1 MKVHEAVT
9 KKKKP
14 RFLFFTV
21 LPFLKPY
28 RGLFISMIVL
38 TQVGVLLDVA
48 SPVFL
53 RFALGHFVARES
65 TKGLGLF
72 ALCYALC
79 ILLGTGANTISTY
92 QGCQIEMYVGR
103 DMKQASFDKLQRLS
117 LSYFNQNSVGYIH
130 ARVMSD
136 TDRIGSWVAW
146 GCLDLFWN
154 VGYLLGIMGVML
166 YFNLRLALIVLVFV
180 PVGTALSVHF
190 QRKMMALGRQV
201 RESNSRIT
209 GLFNEGITGIE
220 AVKTLGLEKKMQDSF
235 EEETFHMKKVSLLL
249 GKNRALLLSLV
260 SFQAS
265 LALALV
271 LWRGGLLT
279 REGLMELGTLSVFM
293 TYVLGMMEPVQQ
305 ILRTLANL
313 VNVQVNL
320 ERFSGLLD
328 TRTEVED
335 RKDVE
340 EKYGDSFS
348 PKVENWEPLY
358 GDVEFRDVSF
368 HYPDGEEMIFSD
380 FSLTVPQGTNLAIV
394 GETGAGKSTL
404 VNLLC
409 RFYEPTGGQ
418 VLIDGSDV
426 RDRSI
431 LWLHSHLG
439 YVMQSPLL
447 FSGSIAENL
456 RYGKASATE
465 EEMWEA
471 LQAVSAEDIPLRMGE
486 GLSSKVGEGGHALST
501 GEKQLLSFARA
512 LLADPRIFV
521 LDEATSSIDTVTEK
535 KIQDA
540 TALLLKGRTSF
551 IIAHRLS
558 TIRQADMILMV
569 EGGEVVER
577 GTHEELMKMRGKYYD
592 MYRRQ
597 SSLESEESL

>member
-1 MKVHEAVT
+1 MT
-9 KKKKP
+9 KQMTQEREKKP
-14 RFLFFTV
+14 WFMLSL

-28 RGLFISMIVL
+28 RGILISMIL
-38 TQVGVLLDVA
+38 LSQVGVVMDVA

-53 RFALGHFVARES
+53 RFALGHFVVKES
-65 TKGLGLF
+65 IEGLGLF
-72 ALCYALC
+72 ALAYALL
-79 ILLGTGANTISTY
+79 ILVGTGANAISAY

-103 DMKQASFDKLQRLS
+103 DMKQASFDKLQNLS

-136 TDRIGSWVAW
+136 TDRIGAWVAW
-146 GCLDLFWN
+146 GCLELVWN
-154 VGYLLGIMGVML
+154 TGYLLGIMGVML
-166 YFNLRLALIVLVFV
+166 YFHLRLALLVLLFV
-180 PVGTALSVHF
+180 PVGAAISAYF
-190 QRKMMALGRQV
+190 QRRMIILGREV

-220 AVKTLGLEKKMQDSF
+220 AVKTLGLEEKMLSSF
-235 EEETFHMKKVSLLL
+235 EGETSHMKRVSLLL
-249 GKNRALLLSLV
+249 GRSRALMLSLV
-260 SFQAS
+260 SFLAS
-265 LALALV
+265 MALALV

-293 TYVLGMMEPVQQ
+293 TYVLGMMEPVRG
-305 ILRTLANL
+305 ILSVLANL
-313 VNVQVNL
+313 VNVRVNL
-320 ERFSGLLD
+320 ERFSKLMQ

-335 RKDVE
+335 SKEVE
-340 EKYGDSFS
+340 ERYGDSFS
-348 PKVENWEPLY
+348 PKKENWEPLV

-368 HYPDGEEMIFSD
+368 HYPDGEEMIFSH
-380 FSLTVPQGTNLAIV
+380 FSLKVPQGTNLAIV

-418 VLIDGSDV
+418 VLIDGRDV
-426 RDRSI
+426 KERSI

-439 YVMQSPLL
+439 YVIQSPLL
-447 FSGSIAENL
+447 FSGSIADNL
-456 RYGKASATE
+456 RYGKPEATE

-471 LQAVSAEDIPLRMGE
+471 LRAVSAQDIPLRMGE

-551 IIAHRLS
+551 IIAHHLS

-569 EGGEVVER
+569 EAGEVVER
-577 GTHEELMKMRGKYYD
+577 GTHGELMRMRGKYYE

-597 SSLESEESL
+597 STLEREESL